1 MINADASVKNII
13 YEINIFSI
21 LTHVISVIT
30 CDEIREETKTV
41 PTNFHEKSSL

>member
-1 MINADASVKNII
+1 MINADVSVKNI
-13 YEINIFSI
+13 YKINIFSI

-41 PTNFHEKSSL
+41 PTNFQEKSSL